1 MTSYLKID
9 SMQHSDQIFAS
20 ETGSFIDFPK
30 TFYIPLAA
38 CTQIYILIVYIL
50 LSNKII
56 YKWPHLYIE
65 T

>member
-1 MTSYLKID
+1 
-9 SMQHSDQIFAS
+9 MQHSDQIFAS